1 MSQDKSLY
9 KNAIGVRLITKGKTI
24 LKTEPLYDPRQQY
37 QRRFDQYSSDALKV
51 DKSIQV
57 ISNLRLLIFMAFIF
71 CAVMIYR
78 TADYYLLGLELVI
91 GTAVFAGVVLWHNY
105 LHRKNDIL
113 KKKIEINSAGLK
125 RMDGQWHKFKDTGE
139 EFIDHGHPYS
149 WDFDLFGPNS
159 LFQWICT
166 CHTFYG
172 RKLLAEKLCEAAN
185 SVGQIRRRQEAIKEL
200 AGSVDWRQELE
211 LHGVL
216 SDTGSDPHKFLD
228 WSCRYEPTFKSGF
241 VVAIFR
247 ALPWI
252 SFSIGSAGYL
262 FSGTM
267 VCFAVVYT
275 LQLLLY
281 VLLHAKAIRAIE
293 SFQKNGPML
302 LAFSRLLRT
311 IENKDFNSEYLKDL
325 KLKFGSEGKPASGV
339 FYSLSK
345 ILNAAEV
352 RNSPMAHLFANAI
365 MLWDFQC
372 IIRADKLK
380 KNYGRFFGV
389 WIETIGRF
397 EALSSLS
404 VIAFENPQW
413 AFPYVLQDELL
424 LKGEGLGHPLLHHK
438 ARITND
444 FPVHRGG
451 SVAIITGSNMS
462 GKSTFLRTV
471 GINLV
476 LAFAGAPV
484 CASSLCCSPVKIY
497 TSMRVNDDLSAR
509 VSTFYAELLRIK
521 KMVEAVRRGENV
533 VFFLDEL
540 FRGTNSQDR
549 HDGAVA
555 VLNAL
560 SNNKSIGIIST
571 HDLQLCELS
580 RIDDK
585 KFVNYHFREQYK
597 DGSITFDYK
606 LNSGESKT
614 KNAMFLI
621 KMIGISE

>member
-1 MSQDKSLY
+1 MQ
-9 KNAIGVRLITKGKTI
+9 
-24 LKTEPLYDPRQQY
+24 TEPLCDSRRQY
-37 QRRFDQYSSDALKV
+37 QERFDKYSSDALKV
-51 DKSIQV
+51 NKSIQV
-57 ISNLRLLIFMAFIF
+57 ISNLRLLIFLAVVF

-91 GTAVFAGVVLWHNY
+91 GIVVFAGVVLWHNH
-105 LHRKNDIL
+105 LHQKNDIL
-113 KKKIEINSAGLK
+113 RKKIEINNAGLK
-125 RMDGQWHKFKDTGE
+125 RIDGDWHKFKDTGE
-139 EFIDHGHPYS
+139 EFIDHEHPYS
-149 WDFDLFGPNS
+149 WDFDIFGPDS
-159 LFQWICT
+159 LFQCICT

-172 RKLLAEKLCEAAN
+172 RKLLAEKLCEGAN

-200 AGSVDWRQELE
+200 AGFIDWRQELE
-211 LHGVL
+211 LHGML
-216 SDTGSDPHKFLD
+216 SDTGCDLQKFLD
-228 WSCRYEPTFKSGF
+228 WSCQHDPTFKSGL
-241 VVAIFR
+241 VVSILR
-247 ALPWI
+247 ALPWAA
-252 SFSIGSAGYL
+252 FSIGSAGYL
-262 FSGTM
+262 LSGTM
-267 VCFAVVYT
+267 VFFAVVYT

-281 VLLHAKAIRAIE
+281 ILLHAKVIRAIE
-293 SFQKNGPML
+293 AFQKNGPML
-302 LAFSRLLRT
+302 LAFSRLLQT

-325 KLKFGSEGKPASGV
+325 KRKFSSEGKPASGV

-345 ILNAAEV
+345 ILNAVEV

-372 IIRADKLK
+372 IIKADRLK
-380 KNYGRFFGV
+380 KNYGRSFGV

-404 VIAFENPQW
+404 TIGFENPQW
-413 AFPYVLQDELL
+413 VFPYVSQDELF

-438 ARITND
+438 TRITND
-444 FPVHRGG
+444 FPDQRGG
-451 SVAIITGSNMS
+451 AVTIITGSNMS
-462 GKSTFLRTV
+462 GKSTFLRSV

-476 LAFAGAPV
+476 LALAGAPV
-484 CASSLCCSPVKIY
+484 CASSFHCSLVKIY
-497 TSMRVNDDLSAR
+497 TSMRINDDLSTR
-509 VSTFYAELLRIK
+509 VSSFYAELLRIK

-560 SNNKSIGIIST
+560 SNDKSIGIIST

-597 DGSITFDYK
+597 DGTITFDYK
-606 LNSGESKT
+606 LNPGESKT

-621 KMIGISE
+621 KMIGICNDNPPGVNYC

>member
-1 MSQDKSLY
+1 M
-9 KNAIGVRLITKGKTI
+9 
-24 LKTEPLYDPRQQY
+24 KTEPHCGPRQQY
-37 QRRFDQYSSDALKV
+37 QNRFDQYSSDALKV
-51 DKSIQV
+51 NKSIQA
-57 ISNLRLLIFMAFIF
+57 ISNLRLLIFLAVIF
-71 CAVMIYR
+71 SAVMIYR

-91 GTAVFAGVVLWHNY
+91 GIVVFAGVVLWHNY
-105 LHRKNDIL
+105 LHQKNHIL

-139 EFIDHGHPYS
+139 EFINHEHPYS
-149 WDFDLFGPNS
+149 WDLDIFGPDS

-172 RKLLAEKLCEAAN
+172 RKLLAEKLCEGVN
-185 SVGQIRRRQEAIKEL
+185 SVGEIRKRQEAIKEL

-211 LHGVL
+211 LHGML
-216 SDTGSDPHKFLD
+216 SDTGCDPQKFLD
-228 WSCRYEPTFKSGF
+228 WSCQHDPTFKSTLM
-241 VVAIFR
+241 VAVFR
-247 ALPWI
+247 CLPWVT
-252 SFSIGSAGYL
+252 FSIGSAGYL
-262 FSGTM
+262 LSGTL
-267 VCFAVVYT
+267 VFFAVVYA

-281 VLLHAKAIRAIE
+281 ILLHAKVIRAIGA
-293 SFQKNGPML
+293 FQKNGPML
-302 LAFSRLLRT
+302 LVFSRLLQT
-311 IENKDFNSEYLKDL
+311 IEKKDFHTEYLKDL
-325 KLKFGSEGKPASGV
+325 KRKFGSEGKAASEV
-339 FYSLSK
+339 FFSLSK

-352 RNSPMAHLFANAI
+352 RNSPMAHLFANAV

-372 IIRADKLK
+372 IIRADRLK
-380 KNYGRFFGV
+380 KNYGRFFGL

-404 VIAFENPQW
+404 VIRFENPQW
-413 AFPYVLQDELL
+413 AFPYVSQDGLF
-424 LKGEGLGHPLLHHK
+424 LKGEGLGHPLLHHE

-444 FPVHRGG
+444 FPVQNGG

-471 GINLV
+471 GTNLV
-476 LAFAGAPV
+476 LALAGAPV
-484 CASSLCCSPVKIY
+484 CASSFYCSPVKIY
-497 TSMRVNDDLSAR
+497 TSMRINDDLSSR

-521 KMVEAVRRGENV
+521 KMVEAVKRGEDV

-560 SNNKSIGIIST
+560 SNHKSIGIVST

-580 RIDDK
+580 RIDDGK
-585 KFVNYHFREQYK
+585 YVNYHFREQYK

-614 KNAMFLI
+614 KNAMYLI
-621 KMIGISE
+621 KMMGI